1 MTSVNDLAN
10 EIVRQVAAYT
20 REVEEKVDQAAD
32 DVTKESV
39 NNLKTAGG
47 FDDQSG
53 DYRKGWKRKKINGVW
68 VIYNKKY
75 QLTHLL
81 ERGHAIAG
89 GTGRSRTFPHIG
101 PEEQKAISEFTD
113 RVERAIRK

>member
-1 MTSVNDLAN
+1 MVSVNDLAN
-10 EIVRQVAAYT
+10 EIARQVELYT
-20 REVEEKVDQAAD
+20 REVEEKVEQAAD

-47 FDDQSG
+47 FDDKSG
-53 DYRKGWKRKKINGVW
+53 DYRKGWTRKKVNGVW

-81 ERGHAIAG
+81 ERGHVIAG

>member
-1 MTSVNDLAN
+1 MVSIDNLAN
-10 EIVRQVAAYT
+10 EIAKQVELYT
-20 REVEEKVDQAAD
+20 REVKEEVEQAAD

-53 DYRKGWKRKKINGVW
+53 DYRKGWTRKKVKGVW

-81 ERGHAIAG
+81 ERGHVING
-89 GTGRSRTFPHIG
+89 GTGRARKFPHIG
-101 PEEQKAISEFTD
+101 PEEQKAISEFID
-113 RVERAIRK
+113 RVERAAQR